1 MDGDHVYKKVDIVGS
16 STKSVSDAIDT
27 AIERAA
33 KTLDNL
39 DWFEVDDIRGHI
51 ADGKVAHY
59 QVSLKVGF
67 RLNG

>member
-16 STKSVSDAIDT
+16 STQSVTDAIDT
-27 AIERAA
+27 AVARAA

-67 RLNG
+67 RLND